1 MQDYSL
7 ESTNMQQP
15 QPQYWAFCKNPNF
28 YRIEKAI
35 RELPVSSLPV
45 PRGKVRAG
53 DRAIIWKAKGK
64 DRHRGIVALAEVLT
78 DPEPGKDPNEGYWVD
93 PNTINEV
100 GDRVMIRY
108 FVPPALPLWDDAP
121 DLPFLKELSVAR
133 TTGGS
138 QFHVTPD
145 QWDAI
150 MEAVGGWPVRNPE
163 IEDAELTIAEYAG
176 KRRSGQGYSTNP
188 DIRRA
193 IELYAMQKA
202 TAFYEEQGWR
212 VSDVSSTQ
220 SYDLLCQADT
230 GEKLHIEVKGTTSD
244 GTQIF
249 LTANEVKHAQNCYP
263 RVALFILSHIK
274 VDPKSI
280 DKPQG
285 GEIQRLE
292 PWKVDDGTL
301 SALAFSYTLPK

>member
-1 MQDYSL
+1 
-7 ESTNMQQP
+7 
-15 QPQYWAFCKNPNF
+15 
-28 YRIEKAI
+28 
-35 RELPVSSLPV
+35 
-45 PRGKVRAG
+45 
-53 DRAIIWKAKGK
+53 
-64 DRHRGIVALAEVLT
+64 
-78 DPEPGKDPNEGYWVD
+78 
-93 PNTINEV
+93 
-100 GDRVMIRY
+100 MIRY

-176 KRRSGQGYSTNP
+176 KRRPGQGYSTNP

-230 GEKLHIEVKGTTSD
+230 
-244 GTQIF
+244 
-249 LTANEVKHAQNCYP
+249 VKHAQNCYP
-263 RVALFILSHIK
+263 RVALFILSHIQ

>member
-1 MQDYSL
+1 
-7 ESTNMQQP
+7 MQQP
-15 QPQYWAFCKNPNF
+15 QHHYWAFLVNPNF
-28 YRIEKAI
+28 YQIEKAI
-35 RELPVSSLPV
+35 RELPVNSQTV
-45 PRGKVRAG
+45 PRGNVRAG
-53 DRAIIWKAKGK
+53 NRAIIWKAKGK

-78 DPEPGKDPNEGYWVD
+78 DPKLGIDPNPDYWVD
-93 PNTINEV
+93 PNTVNEV

-108 FVPPALPLWDDAP
+108 FIPPTLPLWEDAT
-121 DLPFLKELSVAR
+121 DLSFLKELSVAR
-133 TTGGS
+133 ATGGS
-138 QFHVTPD
+138 IFHVTPD

-150 MEAVGGWPVRNPE
+150 MEAVGGWPERNPE
-163 IEDAELTIAEYAG
+163 IEDAELSIAEYAG
-176 KRRSGQGYSTNP
+176 KSHLGQGYSTNP

-202 TAFYEEQGWR
+202 TAFYEEQGWI
-212 VSDVSSTQ
+212 VSDVSLTH
-220 SYDLLCQADT
+220 SYDLLCISIT
-230 GEKLHIEVKGTTSD
+230 GEELHIEVKGTTSD
-244 GTQIF
+244 GAQIL

-263 RVALFILSHIK
+263 KVALFILSNIK

-301 SALAFSYTLPK
+301 SALAFSYTLPKGNT

>member
-1 MQDYSL
+1 
-7 ESTNMQQP
+7 MQQP
-15 QPQYWAFCKNPNF
+15 QQHYWAFCINPNF

-35 RELPVSSLPV
+35 RELPVNSQTV
-45 PRGKVRAG
+45 PRRNVRAG
-53 DRAIIWKAKGK
+53 DRAIIWKAKGT

-78 DPEPGKDPNEGYWVD
+78 DPKPSIDPNEGYWVNQ
-93 PNTINEV
+93 NTINEV
-100 GDRVMIRY
+100 VDRVIVRY
-108 FVPPALPLWDDAP
+108 FIPPALPLWEDAT

-133 TTGGS
+133 STGGTV
-138 QFHVTPD
+138 FHVTPD

-150 MEAVGGWPVRNPE
+150 IEAVGGWPVRNPE

-176 KRRSGQGYSTNP
+176 KRHSGQGYSTNP

-202 TAFYEEQGWR
+202 TAFYEEQGWI
-212 VSDVSSTQ
+212 VSDVSLTH
-220 SYDLLCQADT
+220 SYDLLCTSIT
-230 GEKLHIEVKGTTSD
+230 GEELHIEVKGTTSD
-244 GTQIF
+244 GTKIF
-249 LTANEVKHAQNCYP
+249 LTANEVIHAQNHYP
-263 RVALFILSHIK
+263 RVALFILSNIQ

-280 DKPQG
+280 DKPQS

-301 SALAFSYTLPK
+301 SALAFSYTLPKGNT

>member
-7 ESTNMQQP
+7 ESTMQQP
-15 QPQYWAFCKNPNF
+15 QQNYWAILVDPNF

-35 RELPVSSLPV
+35 RELLVNSATV

-78 DPEPGKDPNEGYWVD
+78 DPEPGVDPNEDYWVD

-100 GDRVMIRY
+100 GNRVMIRY

-133 TTGGS
+133 ATGGS
-138 QFHVTPD
+138 IFYVTPD

-150 MEAVGGWPVRNPE
+150 MKAVGGWPERNPE
-163 IEDAELTIAEYAG
+163 IEDAELSIAEYAG
-176 KRRSGQGYSTNP
+176 KRHSGQAYSTNP

-202 TAFYEEQGWR
+202 IAFYEEQGWR
-212 VSDVSSTQ
+212 VSDVSLTH
-220 SYDLLCQADT
+220 SYDLLCTSKT
-230 GEKLHIEVKGTTSD
+230 GEKLHIEVKAGSEP
-244 GTQIF
+244 F
-249 LTANEVKHAQNCYP
+249 PEL
-263 RVALFILSHIK
+263 HI
-274 VDPKSI
+274 
-280 DKPQG
+280 
-285 GEIQRLE
+285 
-292 PWKVDDGTL
+292 
-301 SALAFSYTLPK
+301 